1 MSHLK
6 FEVAFA
12 TCQNTGNQDLPF
24 RSWSTSS
31 PGGKSEVPAMSS
43 GDAPELYPPNVDF
56 PPGRLQVYFKKK
68 IVTNK
73 IQTFW
78 PFDLSFPQS
87 SRCVEPFSD
96 TVVVFSALFGLLGA
110 RTAKISELLFGLV
123 LLEHIG

>member
-1 MSHLK
+1 M
-6 FEVAFA
+6 
-12 TCQNTGNQDLPF
+12 
-24 RSWSTSS
+24 
-31 PGGKSEVPAMSS
+31 
-43 GDAPELYPPNVDF
+43 
-56 PPGRLQVYFKKK
+56 

-96 TVVVFSALFGLLGA
+96 TVVGFSALFGLLGA